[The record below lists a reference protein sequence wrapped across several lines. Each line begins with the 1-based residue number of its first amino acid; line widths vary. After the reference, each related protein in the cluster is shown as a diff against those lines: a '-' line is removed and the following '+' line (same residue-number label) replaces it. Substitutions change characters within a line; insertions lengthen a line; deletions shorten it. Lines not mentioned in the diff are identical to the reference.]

1 MIEYTKHFS
10 EHDMNKITSYL
21 ENERRVFVST
31 VGKIEYAAWWILR
44 VCMIGAMVYWS
55 KHEPGDFAITIMG
68 FNLLA
73 TFAVPLARIIFF
85 KKLFLGKIPFRV
97 QSYINIF
104 VFLGS
109 FIGHGFKM
117 NNVENYDKI
126 LHIISGAVTVFIGYE
141 MLGSLKNAERTP
153 HSVFLFGS
161 AGFSFTVMVVWE
173 LFEFFADYCIKD
185 SANQNYGWNPPED
198 MLFFKIFGY
207 GANAPE
213 QYAVLDTDLD
223 MLCAVIGCAFGSAVL
238 AAAVKLRSLS
248 DSKKKSASDIN
259 AAARR

>member
-1 MIEYTKHFS
+1 M
-10 EHDMNKITSYL
+10 DKIKCYF

-31 VGKIEYAAWWILR
+31 VGKLEYTTWWILR
-44 VCMIGAMVYWS
+44 ACMIGAIVYWS

-85 KKLFLGKIPFRV
+85 KKLFLGKMPFGI
-97 QSYINIF
+97 QTLINIF

-126 LHIISGAVTVFIGYE
+126 MHVVSGAVAVFIGYE
-141 MLGSLKNAERTP
+141 MLCSLKNAERAP
-153 HSVFLFGS
+153 FSVLLFGA

-173 LFEFFADYCIKD
+173 LFEFFADYCIKG
-185 SANQNYGWNPPED
+185 SANQNYGWNPPEN
-198 MLFFKIFGY
+198 MIFFKIFGY
-207 GANAPE
+207 GVNGTE

-223 MLCAVIGCAFGSAVL
+223 MLCAVIGCAVGSAVL
-238 AAAVKLRSLS
+238 AASIKRKTAR
-248 DSKKKSASDIN
+248 KSGSSVDAL
-259 AAARR
+259 AAK

>member
-10 EHDMNKITSYL
+10 ENDMNKITSYL

-161 AGFSFTVMVVWE
+161 AGFSFTD
-173 LFEFFADYCIKD
+173 FAFSISD
-185 SANQNYGWNPPED
+185 SESTLSKSAISASFVAGDASAFNTSYS
-198 MLFFKIFGY
+198 
-207 GANAPE
+207 
-213 QYAVLDTDLD
+213 
-223 MLCAVIGCAFGSAVL
+223 AVIASDVFISL
-238 AAAVKLRSLS
+238 SIAAVKPSRSLS
-248 DSKKKSASDIN
+248 
-259 AAARR
+259 